1 MNVERLLKLADHI
14 EALPPEK
21 FEMGDYFCRLVFD
34 VDDPSKVVG
43 RADEEQVTREF
54 LNEEC
59 GTAACIAGHAVHLFG
74 GDEDWECVT
83 ANSGWATHD
92 VASGLLGLS
101 HTQAS
106 YLFFGEWAPQQLMP
120 DSERYSRARAAAAIR
135 DVAAGL

>member
-43 RADEEQVTREF
+43 HAHEKHPTRSFLDEG
-54 LNEEC
+54 C
-59 GTAACIAGHAVHLFG
+59 GTAACIAGHAVHLFAD
-74 GDEDWECVT
+74 DEDWERVVVSSSLK
-83 ANSGWATHD
+83 AHD

-106 YLFFGEWAPQQLMP
+106 YLFYGEWAPQQLMP
-120 DSERYSRARAAAAIR
+120 DSERYSRTRAAAAIR